1 MTQYIVQRVIQTL
14 VVILILSVICFFLMH
29 LLPGDPAL
37 SLLGEEPT
45 QEEIERVRA
54 ELGLDRPVIVQYF
67 SWLADAVRGDLGTSI
82 KYREDV
88 TSLILHRLTP
98 TLHIGVVSFVISVVL
113 GVAAG
118 VIASI
123 RRGGWLDSLITIS
136 ANLGMAV
143 PNFWLG
149 ILGIYFFSLYLG
161 WLPVQGYVSP
171 AEDFWESTKRII
183 MPCLVLGC
191 SSMAG
196 LARQTR
202 SSMLE
207 VIRQDYIRTAKAKG
221 LKRKV
226 VLYKH
231 ALKNAVIP
239 VITLCGLMLPNII
252 GGSVIIEQVYNIN
265 GIGRLMLTAV
275 FDRDIIVVQ
284 GCLIM
289 ISITVALAN
298 LLVDISYGYFNPRI
312 RYR

>member
-239 VITLCGLMLPNII
+239 IITLCGLMLPNII

>member
-1 MTQYIVQRVIQTL
+1 M
-14 VVILILSVICFFLMH
+14 
-29 LLPGDPAL
+29 
-37 SLLGEEPT
+37 
-45 QEEIERVRA
+45 
-54 ELGLDRPVIVQYF
+54 
-67 SWLADAVRGDLGTSI
+67 
-82 KYREDV
+82 
-88 TSLILHRLTP
+88 HRLTP

-136 ANLGMAV
+136 ANLGMAA